1 MFDGDTPNNTKEPNM
16 FHSIPEILE
25 ELRQG
30 RMVIVMD
37 DEGRENEGDVLIAAE
52 FVTPDAINFM
62 ARNARGLICVPM
74 EAKRLDALGL
84 FPMKDA
90 TNDMHQPCNTGWAV
104 SVDAAHGVT
113 TGISAADRAYTVKL
127 LIDPK
132 SSPKD
137 LVTPGHLFPLRA
149 KKGGSLVR
157 AGHTEASV
165 DLTRMAGLYPAG
177 VICEIMN
184 DDGTMARTNDLIEF
198 SKKHGLKIC
207 TIDSLIEYRRKN
219 EKFIERQVEAS
230 LPTKFGDFQMFV
242 YSSKIDDFQHVA
254 LVKGKLDGTTPVLVR
269 VQSECLTGDVF
280 GSLRCDCNHQLDEA
294 MKRLGK
300 ESSGVLLYMRQEGRG
315 IGLLNKVKAYN
326 LQDQGMDTVEAN
338 EALGFAADLRDYGIG
353 AQILVD
359 LGVKQL
365 RLLTNNPRKIVGLE
379 GYGLS
384 VVERVPLQIAH
395 HEKNKK
401 YLQTKK
407 EKMGH
412 WL

>member
-1 MFDGDTPNNTKEPNM
+1 M
-16 FHSIPEILE
+16 FHSIPEIIE
-25 ELRQG
+25 ELREG

-37 DEGRENEGDVLIAAE
+37 DEGRENEGDVLVAAE
-52 FVTPDAINFM
+52 FVTADTINFM
-62 ARNARGLICVPM
+62 ARYARGLVCVPM
-74 EAKRLDALGL
+74 EAARLDMLGL

-90 TNDMHQPCNTGWAV
+90 TSDLHQPCNTGWAI

-113 TGISAADRAYTVKL
+113 TGISAADRAFTVKL

-132 SSPKD
+132 STPKD
-137 LVTPGHLFPLRA
+137 LITPGHLFPLRA
-149 KKGGSLVR
+149 KKGGVLVR

-219 EKFIERQVEAS
+219 EKFIKRMAEGE
-230 LPTKFGDFQMFV
+230 LPTKNGDFRMTV
-242 YSSKIDDFQHVA
+242 YASQLDDFQHVA
-254 LVKGKLDGTTPVLVR
+254 LVKGKVDGTAPVLVR

-280 GSLRCDCNHQLDEA
+280 GSLRCDCNGQLQEA
-294 MKRLGK
+294 LKRLAA
-300 ESSGVLLYMRQEGRG
+300 EDAGVLLYMRQEGRG
-315 IGLLNKVKAYN
+315 IGLVNKIKAYG

-359 LGVKQL
+359 LGVRQI

-384 VVERVPLQIAH
+384 VVERVPLKVPH
-395 HEKNKK
+395 NDVNKK
-401 YLQTKK
+401 YLETKK
-407 EKMGH
+407 QKMGH